1 MTYTQEQLVAIQEDY
16 QRNARINLED
26 ALREVLNSPEYSGLS
41 NESKSDVLLDW
52 RTKGNTTR
60 SVD

>member
-41 NESKSDVLLDW
+41 NESKSDVLL
-52 RTKGNTTR
+52 GLENEGEYNPFG
-60 SVD
+60 

>member
-26 ALREVLNSPEYSGLS
+26 ALREVLNSLRVFRTI
-41 NESKSDVLLDW
+41 NESKSDVLLGLENEGEYDPL
-52 RTKGNTTR
+52 G
-60 SVD
+60 